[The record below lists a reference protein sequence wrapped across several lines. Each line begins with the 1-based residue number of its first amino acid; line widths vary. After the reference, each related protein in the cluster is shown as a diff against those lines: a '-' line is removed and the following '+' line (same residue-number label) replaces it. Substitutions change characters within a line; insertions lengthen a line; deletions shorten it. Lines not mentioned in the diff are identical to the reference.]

1 MDIYLVRHGEAAA
14 SWGQSADPGL
24 SELGQQQAEQAASY
38 LLATVPQDL
47 QLISSPLARALE
59 TAQPL
64 ARALGKPITRNDI
77 FREIPAPVPLAERQ
91 TWLRQFMQE
100 TWQTQESSL
109 QQWREDLYA
118 QLLDLKH
125 PTAVFTHFLV
135 INAAV
140 GQVQNREET
149 LCFWPDNASVTH
161 LSLNGDVLELV
172 ALGDE
177 LSTVVN

>member
-24 SELGQQQAEQAASY
+24 SELGQQQAEQAASH

-77 FREIPAPVPLAERQ
+77 FREIPAPVPL
-91 TWLRQFMQE
+91 L
-100 TWQTQESSL
+100 
-109 QQWREDLYA
+109 
-118 QLLDLKH
+118 
-125 PTAVFTHFLV
+125 
-135 INAAV
+135 
-140 GQVQNREET
+140 
-149 LCFWPDNASVTH
+149 SVTT
-161 LSLNGDVLELV
+161 SRFIRPRYRME
-172 ALGDE
+172 
-177 LSTVVN
+177 T